1 MKADDVFDGV
11 TDVRDDLI
19 DGAGEA
25 PKQRSRWTKRR
36 WLGAVAA
43 VLAVAILGGVLLR
56 PGGGMT
62 AYAIAQAEYPRMA
75 QYPGEGEGGSA
86 AYDAWWESVKAQRRD
101 LGDTSALEMFFAR
114 SAQTFL
120 TEKPGENRVYSPV
133 NVYLALSMLAY
144 LTDGDSRGQILEAL
158 GSGGMDE
165 LRKQANDVWNV
176 SYRDDG
182 VITSILASS
191 LWLNE
196 NVKFNR
202 DTLNALA
209 RDFYASSYRG
219 EMGSKELNKALQ
231 GWLNEQTGG
240 LLEEQ
245 AENIEL
251 DPTTILALATT
262 LYFKA
267 PWAAEFSKDQ
277 TAPQTFHT
285 PTGDVETDFLHQW
298 NSGSYY
304 SGDKFSAVSQSF
316 KEDGAMWFLL
326 PDEGVTPEELLAD
339 EEVMEFLFT
348 EKKYDWGRSALVNK
362 AIPKFDVSAQ
372 FDLKDG
378 LKAMGITDVFDPER
392 ADFTPM
398 TTGVNGPITLNQT
411 SHAARVVIDE
421 EGCIAAAFTVL
432 APGGEAPPEEEVDF
446 VLDRPFLFCVTGNG
460 GLPLFVGV
468 VNDPMKAS

>member
-1 MKADDVFDGV
+1 MKADDIFDGV

-19 DGAGEA
+19 DGAREA
-25 PKQRSRWTKRR
+25 PKQRKNPGKKW

-120 TEKPGENRVYSPV
+120 TEEPGENRVYSPV

-158 GSGGMDE
+158 GSGSMDE

-176 SYRDDG
+176 NYRDDG

-196 NVKFNR
+196 NVEFNR
-202 DTLNALA
+202 DTMDALA

-219 EMGSKELNKALQ
+219 RMGSKELNKALQ

-240 LLEEQ
+240 LLKEQ
-245 AENIEL
+245 AGNVEL

-267 PWAAEFSKDQ
+267 PWAAEFSKDK

-285 PTGDVETDFLHQW
+285 PTGDVETDFLHQRS
-298 NSGSYY
+298 SGSYY

-339 EEVMEFLFT
+339 EEAMEFLFT
-348 EKKYDWGRSALVNK
+348 EKKYDWGQPALVNK

-372 FDLKDG
+372 FELEDG
-378 LKAMGITDVFDPER
+378 LKALGITDVFDPER

-411 SHAARVVIDE
+411 SHAARAVIDE

-432 APGGEAPPEEEVDF
+432 APGGDAPPEEEVDF
-446 VLDRPFLFCVTGNG
+446 VLDRPFVFCVTGNG

-468 VNDPMKAS
+468 VNDPMRAS